1 MPVRIFERLVES
13 TTSRSIRLVSTLAEV
28 KKELRKQLMP
38 SSRKPHARRPVKG
51 YEKDRVDEGSERARL
66 IRQTIEAMAPEFT
79 LIPTNPRVEGGYDPN
94 ADLSE
99 EQEHL
104 DYNVFYK
111 GKLIAILD
119 TVFSNYSFEKPPRP
133 TGDFR
138 VKFYKGEVIKDSTVP
153 AFIIDELK
161 LEPCELQDRCFWI
174 KGEEVLK
181 YPHYERFEGGKMQYN
196 YYVNKYMWKRG
207 LQSFIDNLRKIV
219 KNVK

>member
-28 KKELRKQLMP
+28 KDKLRKQLRS
-38 SSRKPHARRPVKG
+38 SSRKPLKPE
-51 YEKDRVDEGSERARL
+51 EKDRVDEGSIHAKL
-66 IRQTIEAMAPEFT
+66 IREAIEAMAPEFT

-99 EQEHL
+99 EQKHL

-119 TVFSNYSFEKPPRP
+119 TVHSNYSFEKPPKP

-138 VKFYKGEVIKDSTVP
+138 VKFYKGEVIKNSTIP
-153 AFIIDELK
+153 AFVINELK

-174 KGEEVLK
+174 QGEEVLK
-181 YPHYERFEGGKMQYN
+181 YPHHNRFEGGKMQHN
-196 YYVNKYMWKRG
+196 YYVDKYMWKRG
-207 LQSFIDNLRKIV
+207 LQSFIDNLRKIA
-219 KNVK
+219 KNTT